1 MRMMEFQK
9 PKAEE
14 MDLTYLL
21 KNRNEERKEAEEWE
35 PAPIMNATYYD
46 SACSKVLIS
55 VEGKYLGYLY
65 LVDWNQSKPVEAI
78 PIPKINTTFM
88 KFDKFSDWLV
98 IGFVNGMHQLRNKID
113 LRVWLQTN
121 THDKNYGLVRR
132 TILNHE
138 RSCLLSAADDGSIFV
153 YKLDEQGYVKAA
165 KGEHPSNFVF
175 KELEGTGITEG
186 IFSEQ
191 IDLQVM

>member
-65 LVDWNQSKPVEAI
+65 LVDWNQPKPVEA
-78 PIPKINTTFM
+78 
-88 KFDKFSDWLV
+88 
-98 IGFVNGMHQLRNKID
+98 IGFVNGMHQLRNKLD

-186 IFSEQ
+186 IFSEH
-191 IDLQVM
+191 IDLQVT